1 MKKILTIVFVFLI
14 FSCAPRYVERPPQPD
29 TLFEALNIP
38 DNNRP
43 KKDKSIMKGLL
54 FLTTGFVLN
63 ILTKR

>member
-1 MKKILTIVFVFLI
+1 MKKILAMLLAFSI
-14 FSCAPRYVERPPQPD
+14 FSCAPRYIERPPQPD

-54 FLTTGFVLN
+54 FLTAGFVLH
-63 ILTKR
+63 ILTTK